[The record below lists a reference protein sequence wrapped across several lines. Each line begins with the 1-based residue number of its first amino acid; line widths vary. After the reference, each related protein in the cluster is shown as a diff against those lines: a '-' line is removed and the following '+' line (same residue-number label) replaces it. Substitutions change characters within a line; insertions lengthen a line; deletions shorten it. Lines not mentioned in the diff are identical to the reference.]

1 MSVYKRGDK
10 GVFYMN
16 FTVNGIRV
24 FKSTGKFTKKE
35 AKHVEALERQK
46 LLSEATMTPQEKAAK
61 MLLSDAIKQVY
72 EHKWKKNNK
81 RATEAYRQATRL
93 VDLIGDIPLAIID
106 EHVVRSLISK
116 LEKKKLTGATINRYL
131 AGLKTILRFNKQSWQ
146 HIVLRK
152 ERKGRIRVLSKA
164 EEIKAIA
171 LLRDTS
177 HSIRRA
183 FYPEVAYLVEVLVDT
198 GMRLSELLDL
208 RYQDIDFKSGLISI
222 WVNKGDRPR
231 SIPGTKKVMAVLEA
245 KKVPDAEKPFNLTP
259 YQADKAWAW
268 VRNEMG
274 LKEDKEFVLHA
285 LRHTCASR
293 LVNKGIDLYVV
304 KEWLGHSSIQIT
316 ERYAHLAPHKLAYA
330 VSVLEPEL
338 EE

>member
-16 FTVNGIRV
+16 FTVNGVRV

-46 LLSEATMTPQEKAAK
+46 LIDQEKMTPQEKAAS
-61 MLLSDAIKQVY
+61 MLLSEAINQVY

-81 RATEAYRQATRL
+81 RATEAYKQAL
-93 VDLIGDIPLAIID
+93 KLINLIGDVPLAKID
-106 EHVVRSLISK
+106 EFVVRNLIAK
-116 LEKKKLTGATINRYL
+116 LEKKQLSGATINRYL
-131 AGLKTILRFNKQSWQ
+131 AGLKTTLRFNKQPWQ
-146 HIVLRK
+146 HITLRK
-152 ERKGRIRVLSKA
+152 ERKGRIRVISK
-164 EEIKAIA
+164 EEELNVIS
-171 LLRDTS
+171 LLRNTD

-198 GMRLSELLDL
+198 GMRLGELLNL
-208 RYQDIDFKSGLISI
+208 KYEDIDFDSGLISI

-231 SIPGTKKVMAVLEA
+231 SIPMTKRVKNTLQS
-245 KKVPDAEKPFNLTP
+245 KRTSDTEKPFELTP

-268 VRNEMG
+268 TRKVMG
-274 LKEDKEFVLHA
+274 LTEDKEFVMHA

-304 KEWLGHSSIQIT
+304 KEWLGHSTIQIT
-316 ERYAHLAPHKLAYA
+316 ERYAHLSPQKLANA
-330 VSVLEPEL
+330 VSALES
-338 EE
+338 